1 MASKKK
7 NEVSVEF
14 TANLSKFKKNINEA
28 TSDISEMAS
37 ALRLN
42 QTQMKEQGESV
53 ELLEK
58 RQQIL
63 TDTIEAYN
71 KKLEAQQGQLK
82 LITEAYGADSIE
94 AEKLRTQIN
103 NTTNSLTK
111 MTAELSASEQ
121 KLKQAASGI
130 DELHTATRSADNMIS
145 ELSAALRL
153 NEEQMRTMGETSE
166 LVAQRQD
173 LLEQSAKAYE
183 DKLEALNKELE
194 AAVELYGESSTEA
207 SKLRTQINNTATAAN
222 KLEPSIEGVNDEL
235 EDTDK
240 AAKDAGDE
248 LGVMDVAAGNLVAN
262 GLTALASGLKNAATE
277 FIGLAEETREYR
289 TEQAKLDTA
298 FQTAGWSADTAKNTY
313 MELYAVL
320 GEEDRSVEAANH
332 LAQLANTQEDLTD
345 WTKICAGVFA
355 TFGDSLP
362 IEGLTEAANETAKVG
377 DVTGVL
383 ADALNW
389 AGVNEE
395 DFQAALDEC
404 STEQERAAKITE
416 TLNGLYSDAADAFY
430 ESNESVIEANRVNA
444 EYTDTLADLGEMVEP
459 LSTTFKKGFGN
470 ILKSVDNPQM
480 ESAIDNLNDSFE
492 DMFNDLSDIA
502 EEAGPAFVEVVGFA
516 ARNIKDLAIVIP
528 TAVIAFK
535 SLKSILDAAKVSG
548 TGFWA
553 ALSAHPLTAIAGG
566 ISAFIGVL
574 ELLQVAYN
582 ETSET
587 AQNLAEAERVAA
599 DNQEFIDSV
608 DAKINAMDDYR
619 KSLRDTADNAL
630 VELDYTQK
638 LADELFN
645 LADANGNVSEAEQS
659 RAQYI
664 IDTLNEQLGTQLELT
679 NGQIQGNQDLKQSI
693 NDLIEAQR
701 IQAELTMLSD
711 QATESRQY
719 VEDLKTDLAVA
730 QQLYEDAGKELETYR
745 QKLDEAT
752 HNFDA
757 AISAGGNGL
766 YWKNQIED
774 LQDTVD
780 IYEASYA
787 ELGEQVNQINI
798 EISNSMRDVVANDEA
813 HIAAIEG
820 NTDRVHDIANDRVAI
835 ATEMDE
841 GLEQSQIERKAQLEQ
856 EIIITQNT
864 LDELRRRFEA
874 GDKTVTEERIAAK
887 EQELAALS
895 QLYAEEGYKDPEVY
909 AEALNAAK
917 GTAVNA
923 AGGMASDINLHM
935 DTMSMH
941 SRLSGKAVPTE
952 FAGGVE
958 ETKDIAVGASTQ
970 LDTDIKYAISDV
982 GMYAKGQGNDYS
994 TKFGEGVNESKD
1006 GAVTA
1011 AIGLDTDVKSAI
1023 SGLGKF
1029 SGAEG
1034 ESIPEEMKGGIKKFL
1049 KDALGEASSL
1059 SGGILQKLRAANL
1072 GYESTL
1078 IGNAISDGM
1087 RAGINAKANSVAT
1100 AAASVA
1106 SGAIWAAKRA
1116 IQSNSPS
1123 KLAEHEVGEPIPQG
1137 VAVGIEEDAHLAEEA
1152 AEEQAQSVIA
1162 AYSKGMKNL
1171 DPYVFRGMK
1180 AVLPPETFT
1189 GMKAKLPELPQI
1201 SGALETAV
1209 NAKLADDRLVQA
1221 IEALAN
1227 RPVYLDVNG
1236 RRFAVLTAHDT
1247 DMVNGTRQILRDRGL
1262 SI

>member
-1 MASKKK
+1 MASKK
-7 NEVSVEF
+7 NEVRVQF
-14 TANLSKFKKNINEA
+14 LADTADFRKQVTQANSTITELS
-28 TSDISEMAS
+28 SE
-37 ALRLN
+37 
-42 QTQMKEQGESV
+42 
-53 ELLEK
+53 
-58 RQQIL
+58 
-63 TDTIEAYN
+63 
-71 KKLEAQQGQLK
+71 LK
-82 LITEAYGADSIE
+82 LNA
-94 AEKLRTQIN
+94 
-103 NTTNSLTK
+103 
-111 MTAELSASEQ
+111 
-121 KLKQAASGI
+121 
-130 DELHTATRSADNMIS
+130 
-145 ELSAALRL
+145 
-153 NEEQMRTMGETSE
+153 EQMRTMGETAE
-166 LVAQRQD
+166 LAAQRQQI
-173 LLEQSAKAYE
+173 LERMAVAYA
-183 DKLEALNKELE
+183 DKQEALNKELE
-194 AAVELYGESSTEA
+194 VANKLYGENSVEA
-207 SKLRTQINNTATAAN
+207 AKLRTQINNAATAAN

-298 FQTAGWSADTAKNTY
+298 FQTARWSADTAKNTY

-535 SLKSILDAAKVSG
+535 SLKSILDAAKLSS

-608 DAKINAMDDYR
+608 GAKINAMDDYR

-693 NDLIEAQR
+693 DDLIEAQR
-701 IQAELTMLSD
+701 VQTELTMLSD

-719 VEDLKTDLAVA
+719 VEDLKTDLAVT

-745 QKLDEAT
+745 QKLDEAA
-752 HNFDA
+752 HNYELSLQSGGPP
-757 AISAGGNGL
+757 SA
-766 YWKNQIED
+766 YWDKEIKSLE
-774 LQDTVD
+774 DTVE

-798 EISNSMRDVVANDEA
+798 EINDAMRDVAENEAA

-820 NTDRVHDIANDRVAI
+820 NNDRVHDIANDRVAI
-835 ATEMDE
+835 ATEAEEDLSELSVQQLKDLEDKYKIAQATVEEYSRRMAEGDE
-841 GLEQSQIERKAQLEQ
+841 GVTQ
-856 EIIITQNT
+856 EMLDGAIQRRDNILKEYASMGKGAPTSYTSGFNSTKQQAIDATSRFNT
-864 LDELRRRFEA
+864 DV
-874 GDKTVTEERIAAK
+874 KK
-887 EQELAALS
+887 KLS
-895 QLYAEEGYKDPEVY
+895 GIDTYAEKQGEG
-909 AEALNAAK
+909 
-917 GTAVNA
+917 
-923 AGGMASDINLHM
+923 
-935 DTMSMH
+935 
-941 SRLSGKAVPTE
+941 VP
-952 FAGGVE
+952 
-958 ETKDIAVGASTQ
+958 
-970 LDTDIKYAISDV
+970 
-982 GMYAKGQGNDYS
+982 
-994 TKFGEGVNESKD
+994 TKFGA
-1006 GAVTA
+1006 AVEAQKSVATDATA
-1011 AIGLDTDVKSAI
+1011 NLDHDI
-1023 SGLGKF
+1023 KF
-1029 SGAEG
+1029 SISDLEAYF
-1034 ESIPEEMKGGIKKFL
+1034 ESVGLKLPPELRDGLLSMM
-1049 KDALGEASSL
+1049 GEATGAAQKLGANTKSSL
-1059 SGGILQKLRAANL
+1059 SGTGLYSGGYNEGANL
-1072 GYESTL
+1072 ALGMKQGIADYAVSVSTGAASMAAGAV
-1078 IGNAISDGM
+1078 IAAKNAIY
-1087 RAGINAKANSVAT
+1087 
-1100 AAASVA
+1100 
-1106 SGAIWAAKRA
+1106 
-1116 IQSNSPS
+1116 SNSPS
-1123 KLAEHEVGEPIPQG
+1123 KLAAREVGEPISQG

-1162 AYSKGMKNL
+1162 AYSKRIKDL
-1171 DPYVFRGMK
+1171 DPYVFGGMK

-1189 GMKAKLPELPQI
+1189 GMKAVLAEAGLQANNNKSGNNVLFTPE
-1201 SGALETAV
+1201 
-1209 NAKLADDRLVQA
+1209 RLTGQMENVININVA
-1221 IEALAN
+1221 PAPTPDITLN
-1227 RPVYLDVNG
+1227 LNG
-1236 RRFAVLTAHDT
+1236 REFARATAHDT

>member
-1 MASKKK
+1 MASKK
-7 NEVSVEF
+7 NEVRVQF
-14 TANLSKFKKNINEA
+14 LADTADFRKQVTQANSTITELS
-28 TSDISEMAS
+28 SE
-37 ALRLN
+37 
-42 QTQMKEQGESV
+42 
-53 ELLEK
+53 
-58 RQQIL
+58 
-63 TDTIEAYN
+63 
-71 KKLEAQQGQLK
+71 LK
-82 LITEAYGADSIE
+82 LNA
-94 AEKLRTQIN
+94 
-103 NTTNSLTK
+103 
-111 MTAELSASEQ
+111 
-121 KLKQAASGI
+121 
-130 DELHTATRSADNMIS
+130 
-145 ELSAALRL
+145 
-153 NEEQMRTMGETSE
+153 EQMRTMGETAE
-166 LVAQRQD
+166 LAAQRQQI
-173 LLEQSAKAYE
+173 LERMAAAYA
-183 DKLEALNKELE
+183 DKQEALNKELE
-194 AAVELYGESSTEA
+194 VANKLYGENSVEA
-207 SKLRTQINNTATAAN
+207 AKLRTQINNAATAAN

-240 AAKDAGDE
+240 AAKDAGNE
-248 LGVMDVAAGNLVAN
+248 LGVMGVAAGNLVAN

-362 IEGLTEAANETAKVG
+362 IEGLTEASNETAKVG
-377 DVTGVL
+377 EVTGVL

-389 AGVNEE
+389 AAAEGETFGVTLRENTEENEAWNEAVLAAASAE
-395 DFQAALDEC
+395 DYFNLALQDC
-404 STEQERAAKITE
+404 NTEQERAAKITE
-416 TLNGLYSDAADAFY
+416 TLNGLYGDAADAFY

-502 EEAGPAFVEVVGFA
+502 EEAGPAFVEIVGFA

-608 DAKINAMDDYR
+608 DAKIDAMDDYR

-693 NDLIEAQR
+693 DDLIEAQR
-701 IQAELTMLSD
+701 VQTELTMLSD

-719 VEDLKTDLAVA
+719 VEDLKTDLAVT
-730 QQLYEDAGKELETYR
+730 QQLYEDAGKELETY
-745 QKLDEAT
+745 QQQLDEAM

-766 YWKNQIED
+766 YWKNQIKD
-774 LQDTVD
+774 LQDTVE

-787 ELGEQVNQINI
+787 DLGEQVNQINI
-798 EISNSMRDVVANDEA
+798 EINDAMRDVAESEAA

-820 NTDRVHDIANDRVAI
+820 NNDRVHDIANDRVAI
-835 ATEMDE
+835 ATEAEEELSELSVQQLKD
-841 GLEQSQIERKAQLEQ
+841 LEDKYKIAQATVE
-856 EIIITQNT
+856 EYS
-864 LDELRRRFEA
+864 RRMAE
-874 GDKTVTEERIAAK
+874 GDKSVNQEMLDSAIQSRDNILK
-887 EQELAALS
+887 EYASMGKGAPTSYTSGFNSTKQQAIDATSRFNTDVKKKLS
-895 QLYAEEGYKDPEVY
+895 GIDTYAEKQGEG
-909 AEALNAAK
+909 
-917 GTAVNA
+917 
-923 AGGMASDINLHM
+923 
-935 DTMSMH
+935 
-941 SRLSGKAVPTE
+941 VP
-952 FAGGVE
+952 
-958 ETKDIAVGASTQ
+958 
-970 LDTDIKYAISDV
+970 
-982 GMYAKGQGNDYS
+982 
-994 TKFGEGVNESKD
+994 TKFGA
-1006 GAVTA
+1006 AVEA
-1011 AIGLDTDVKSAI
+1011 QKSAATDATANLDRDI
-1023 SGLGKF
+1023 KF
-1029 SGAEG
+1029 SISDLEAYF
-1034 ESIPEEMKGGIKKFL
+1034 ESVGLKLPPELRDGLLSMM
-1049 KDALGEASSL
+1049 GEATGAAQKLGANTKSSL
-1059 SGGILQKLRAANL
+1059 SGTGLYSGGYNEGANL
-1072 GYESTL
+1072 ALGMKQGIADYAVAVSGGAASMAAGAV
-1078 IGNAISDGM
+1078 IAAKNAIY
-1087 RAGINAKANSVAT
+1087 
-1100 AAASVA
+1100 
-1106 SGAIWAAKRA
+1106 
-1116 IQSNSPS
+1116 SNSPS
-1123 KLAEHEVGEPIPQG
+1123 KLAAREVGEPISQG

-1152 AEEQAQSVIA
+1152 AEEQAQSVIE
-1162 AYSKGMKNL
+1162 AYSKGIKDLKAREPYAFGGLKAVVPKDMQA
-1171 DPYVFRGMK
+1171 YVFGGMK
-1180 AVLPPETFT
+1180 AVLPPETFKD
-1189 GMKAKLPELPQI
+1189 MKAKLPELPQI

>member
-111 MTAELSASEQ
+111 MTAELSTSEQ

-153 NEEQMRTMGETSE
+153 NEEQMRTTGETSE

-207 SKLRTQINNTATAAN
+207 SKLRTQINNAATAAN
-222 KLEPSIEGVNDEL
+222 KLEPSLEGVSDNL

-248 LGVMDVAAGNLVAN
+248 LEVMDVAAGNLVAN
-262 GLTALASGLKNAATE
+262 GLTALASGLKNAASE

-298 FQTAGWSADTAKNTY
+298 FQTNGWSADTAKNTY

-332 LAQLANTQEDLTD
+332 LAQLASTQEDLTD

-480 ESAIDNLNDSFE
+480 ESALNTLDDSLD
-492 DMFNDLSDIA
+492 DMFDSLGDIA
-502 EEAGPAFVEVVGFA
+502 EVAGPAFVEIVGFA
-516 ARNIKDLAIVIP
+516 ARNIKDLAIVIR

-535 SLKSILDAAKVSG
+535 SLKTVLAAAKAEQI
-548 TGFWA
+548 GFSA
-553 ALSAHPLTAIAGG
+553 ALAANPVTAVIGG
-566 ISAFIGVL
+566 ISALVSVFGLLSTAVNEAKYADKELMAL
-574 ELLQVAYN
+574 EQRYAESQELATAVNERVTAYN
-582 ETSET
+582 DLRDATRET
-587 AQNLAEAERVAA
+587 AESDAA
-599 DNQEFIDSV
+599 Q
-608 DAKINAMDDYR
+608 
-619 KSLRDTADNAL
+619 
-630 VELDYTQK
+630 LDHVKT
-638 LADELFN
+638 LADELLT
-645 LADANGNVSEAEQS
+645 LADSTGQVEEADRTRAQFILGELNTALGTEYQLTGNQIENYNELTDSVYKMLDAKKAEALLSGQEDIYVAAVSGLKEEKAAYGELTEAFNQASRDYQNAQTEYDIAQSKYLAALNTADSYELEMLANQRDRAQERLDITKNTFNQTEAAMVTSMIQQAAYNREIATYEQMQIALMEGNTEKAIALYEGRDTAVLESEQNMSEATVHRKAELEQQILDQAETLEKMRQEFEAGNKEIREEDIKAAEEMLQQTYAEWLAIGS
-659 RAQYI
+659 GIPKAQATGINSEKDAVYNA
-664 IDTLNEQLGTQLELT
+664 TYELADEA
-679 NGQIQGNQDLKQSI
+679 NQGVIAYGLAGAMKKQGN
-693 NDLIEAQR
+693 NA
-701 IQAELTMLSD
+701 
-711 QATESRQY
+711 
-719 VEDLKTDLAVA
+719 
-730 QQLYEDAGKELETYR
+730 
-745 QKLDEAT
+745 
-752 HNFDA
+752 
-757 AISAGGNGL
+757 GNGL
-766 YWKNQIED
+766 ING
-774 LQDTVD
+774 
-780 IYEASYA
+780 
-787 ELGEQVNQINI
+787 LGAMSGGVW
-798 EISNSMRDVVANDEA
+798 
-813 HIAAIEG
+813 
-820 NTDRVHDIANDRVAI
+820 
-835 ATEMDE
+835 
-841 GLEQSQIERKAQLEQ
+841 
-856 EIIITQNT
+856 
-864 LDELRRRFEA
+864 
-874 GDKTVTEERIAAK
+874 
-887 EQELAALS
+887 
-895 QLYAEEGYKDPEVY
+895 
-909 AEALNAAK
+909 NAAY
-917 GTAVNA
+917 
-923 AGGMASDINLHM
+923 NLAQ
-935 DTMSMH
+935 SV
-941 SRLSGKAVPTE
+941 LSGTR
-952 FAGGVE
+952 
-958 ETKDIAVGASTQ
+958 S
-970 LDTDIKYAISDV
+970 
-982 GMYAKGQGNDYS
+982 
-994 TKFGEGVNESKD
+994 
-1006 GAVTA
+1006 
-1011 AIGLDTDVKSAI
+1011 GLDAHSPSRETQK
-1023 SGLGKF
+1023 LGK
-1029 SGAEG
+1029 
-1034 ESIPEEMKGGIKKFL
+1034 
-1049 KDALGEASSL
+1049 
-1059 SGGILQKLRAANL
+1059 
-1072 GYESTL
+1072 
-1078 IGNAISDGM
+1078 
-1087 RAGINAKANSVAT
+1087 T
-1100 AAASVA
+1100 A
-1106 SGAIWAAKRA
+1106 
-1116 IQSNSPS
+1116 
-1123 KLAEHEVGEPIPQG
+1123 PQG
-1137 VAVGIEEDAHLAEEA
+1137 LAVGIEEDTHLAEEA
-1152 AEEQAQSVIA
+1152 AEEQAQSVIE
-1162 AYSKGMKNL
+1162 AYSKSIKDL
-1171 DPYVFRGMK
+1171 DPYVFGGMK
-1180 AVLPPETFT
+1180 AVLPPETFKGMNAVLAEAGLQVNNNKFGNNALFAPERLT
-1189 GMKAKLPELPQI
+1189 GQMENVININVAPAPTPDITLNL
-1201 SGALETAV
+1201 
-1209 NAKLADDRLVQA
+1209 
-1221 IEALAN
+1221 
-1227 RPVYLDVNG
+1227 NG
-1236 RRFAVLTAHDT
+1236 REFARATAHDT
-1247 DMVNGTRQILRDRGL
+1247 DMVSGTRQILRDRGL